1 MIDQIFAA
9 VAIVADP
16 QVLLTILAAAVM
28 GMIIGAIPGLT
39 AVMGVALLV
48 PLTFFMEP
56 IPAVAAIVAL
66 AATAIFAGDV
76 PGALLRMPG
85 TPASAAYVDEAYALT
100 RAGKPQVG
108 LGLCLGAAVIGGL
121 VGTFILIVAAP
132 LLARVALG
140 FSTVEYFWL
149 SLLGLT
155 CAAFIAAGDPI
166 KGLISLLFGLMCA
179 TVGIDPASG
188 NLRYTMGSVDLMGG
202 INMIPAMI
210 GLFAVSEI
218 LRQALS
224 RDGRGAAEPVTEV
237 RSVQHGL
244 GQHLWRLRG
253 NVARGSLVGTIIGA
267 LPGAGADIAA
277 WVAYAVSRRF
287 SKTPE
292 RFGKGHDEGL
302 AEAGAANN
310 GALSGAWVPT
320 LVFGIPGDSITAIVI
335 GVLILKGLDPGPTI
349 FLRQPEL
356 VYAIFLTFIL
366 ANLVL
371 WPLGWLLIRFAR
383 HIVRVPRSL
392 LPPIVLVTCII
403 GSYAINNSLFDVGVM
418 LVFGIIGW
426 IFEENGIPVAPAIL
440 AIVLGGTVEF
450 NFTTTMLKADGD
462 LLAFFAR
469 PVAAGLGVV
478 TLIIWIFTAWRAW
491 QSRRPSPPLV
501 EAAGG
506 D

>member
-1 MIDQIFAA
+1 MVDQIILALS
-9 VAIVADP
+9 IVADP
-16 QVLLTILAAAVM
+16 QVILTILAASVM

-39 AVMGVALLV
+39 AVMGTALLV
-48 PLTFFMEP
+48 PLTFFMDP

-100 RAGKPQVG
+100 KAGRPEEG

-121 VGTFILIVAAP
+121 VGTFILILGAP
-132 LLARVALG
+132 LLAKVALG

-155 CAAFIAAGDPI
+155 CAAFVAAGDPV

-218 LRQALS
+218 LRQAL
-224 RDGRGAAEPVTEV
+224 GRTGSDAKLATDHVGSV
-237 RSVQHGL
+237 RQGL
-244 GQHLWRLRG
+244 GAHLWKLKR
-253 NVARGSLVGTIIGA
+253 NVARGSIVGTVIGA

-277 WVAYAVSRRF
+277 WVAYAVSRRS

-292 RFGKGHDEGL
+292 KFGTGHDEGL

-366 ANLVL
+366 ANLIL

-392 LPPIVLVTCII
+392 LPPVVLVTCII

-418 LVFGIIGW
+418 LVFGVVGW

-450 NFTTTMLKADGD
+450 NFTTTMIKADGD
-462 LLAFFAR
+462 LIAFFAR

-478 TLIIWIFTAWRAW
+478 TLALWIFTAWRVYRD
-491 QSRRPSPPLV
+491 RRKPPSDL
-501 EAAGG
+501 AIQT